1 MFWREAWS
9 TTRNGREWSS
19 REERDFIKPELIPK
33 ATLIFWRDLC
43 QSSSRL
49 SAEEICKR
57 FEKEAHRKQLA
68 FLFYFCWSS
77 DCWEISIRFLFY
89 LNSAVGSGS
98 ERTVPISKPTV
109 LQFEPSLWKARGSGA
124 SKDTSRRAHCET
136 GIFGIL
142 GIFGFIVFF
151 FPFLSLHL
159 CICLSKFAISFHS
172 RLWYPWVHEVLRL
185 CKISRSPFHT
195 RAFSHTHTHTDFIR
209 FQLLIV
215 VRERTCFCLS

>member
-9 TTRNGREWSS
+9 TTRNGWEWSS

-33 ATLIFWRDLC
+33 ATLTSSWDLC

-57 FEKEAHRKQLA
+57 FEKEAQRKQMA

-77 DCWEISIRFLFY
+77 DCWEISIIFLFY
-89 LNSAVGSGS
+89 LNSAVESGS

-124 SKDTSRRAHCET
+124 SKDTSRRPHWET
-136 GIFGIL
+136 GIFGIPGIL
-142 GIFGFIVFF
+142 GFQIF
-151 FPFLSLHL
+151 
-159 CICLSKFAISFHS
+159 
-172 RLWYPWVHEVLRL
+172 
-185 CKISRSPFHT
+185 
-195 RAFSHTHTHTDFIR
+195 
-209 FQLLIV
+209 
-215 VRERTCFCLS
+215 